1 MRLTYI
7 GIISVLLCISLILPG
22 CNKRAEETKQTD
34 RIIGVKIYEHQE
46 DFEEL
51 IQQWKELG
59 VNTVF
64 CSIDL
69 YSNSDFRQLT
79 RDNNLTTF
87 IIFPVF
93 YDPEALSNNPGLQ
106 ALTEHGTPAKDDWV
120 TFVCPS
126 RIDYRRQKTD
136 SLIQLI
142 RALEPDG
149 ISIDFIRH
157 FVFWEKIYPETLPDS
172 LLNTCFDSSCLAA
185 FQERTGIQIP
195 DSLNGTNAIAGW
207 IESEALSD
215 WTQWKCELIT
225 SMVHELSEAARKT
238 KPEIKINV
246 HLVPWRTD
254 DFNGSIRSIA
264 GQDFTEIAPWVD
276 YLSPMTYAHMVKQ
289 DPAWIHSVVQD
300 VYNQTESQV
309 IPSIQVKEAY
319 LKERLT
325 LEEFKESLSRALESP
340 SCGVVFWSWEQLE
353 TEPEKMEAIIQ
364 LVQSKR
370 GER

>member
-1 MRLTYI
+1 
-7 GIISVLLCISLILPG
+7 
-22 CNKRAEETKQTD
+22 
-34 RIIGVKIYEHQE
+34 
-46 DFEEL
+46 
-51 IQQWKELG
+51 
-59 VNTVF
+59 
-64 CSIDL
+64 
-69 YSNSDFRQLT
+69 LT

-106 ALTEHGTPAKDDWV
+106 ALTEYGTPAKDDWV

-157 FVFWEKIYPETLPDS
+157 FVFWEKVYPETLPDS

-207 IESEALSD
+207 IESKALSD

-254 DFNGSIRSIA
+254 DFNGAVRSIA
-264 GQDFTEIAPWVD
+264 GQDFSEIATWAD

-289 DPAWIHSVVQD
+289 DPSWIHSVVQD
-300 VYNQTESQV
+300 VYQQTESLV
-309 IPSIQVKEAY
+309 VPSIQVKEAY
-319 LKERLT
+319 LDCKLT
-325 LEEFKESLSRALESP
+325 VGEFEESLSKALEPP
-340 SCGVVFWSWEQLE
+340 SCGVIFWSWEQLQ
-353 TEPEKMEAIIQ
+353 TEPEKKELIIQ
-364 LVQSKR
+364 MVKNRQRK
-370 GER
+370 